1 MITMQIDYFQFL
13 NSLPE
18 TPESECSYYPERRS
32 KVKGFILRENIPLEG
47 LDVLFRFGFRRSGNF
62 FYRTNCSSCSH
73 CLSYRIPLENFE
85 KTSSHKRLEKIN
97 SDLGLKTSLPQIDS
111 NKENLYLRYQ
121 RSRHKGIHGESDFE
135 ILETMKYQM
144 YVGSEN
150 SLELLLSKDE
160 NLLGWILLDIGK
172 ETVSAVYSVYDP
184 EESKRS
190 LGNFLILSSILW
202 AKENGFKEFQLGL
215 FLPGHPKMD
224 YKKNWKPSEIL
235 NRDTGVWKKSESF
248 LPDYIL
254 ENGPNGDKR
263 INT

>member
-1 MITMQIDYFQFL
+1 MQIDYFQFL

-62 FYRTNCSSCSH
+62 FYRTNCSRCSH
-73 CLSYRIPLENFE
+73 CLSYRILLENFE
-85 KTSSHKRLEKIN
+85 KSSSHKRLEKIN
-97 SDLGLKTSLPQIDS
+97 SDLNLKTSLPQIDA

-121 RSRHKGIHGESDFE
+121 RSRHKGSHGESDFE

-150 SLELLLSKDE
+150 SLELLLSKEE
-160 NLLGWILLDIGK
+160 NLLGWILMDIGK
-172 ETVSAVYSVYDP
+172 ETVSAVYSVFDP

-224 YKKNWKPSEIL
+224 YKKNWKPAEIL
-235 NRDTGVWKKSESF
+235 NRDTGVWKKSEVF
-248 LPDYIL
+248 LADYIL

-263 INT
+263 IST

>member
-1 MITMQIDYFQFL
+1 MRIDYFEFL

-18 TPESECSYYPERRS
+18 TPESECSYYPDRKS
-32 KVKGFILRENIPLEG
+32 KVKGFILREKILPEG

-62 FYRTNCSSCSH
+62 YYRTNCAGCSH
-73 CLSYRIPLENFE
+73 CLSYRVSLSDFS
-85 KTSSHKRLEKIN
+85 KTSTHKRLEKNN
-97 SDLGLKTSLPQIDS
+97 SDLTFKTSSPQIDPE
-111 NKENLYLRYQ
+111 KENLYIKYQ
-121 RSRHKGIHGESDFE
+121 KSRHEGSYGDSDFE
-135 ILETMKYQM
+135 ILETMKFQM

-150 SLELLLSKDE
+150 SKELLLFLNDR
-160 NLLGWILLDIGK
+160 LLGWILLDLGK
-172 ETVSAVYSVYDP
+172 EAVSAVYSVFDP

-235 NRDTGVWKKSESF
+235 DRNTGVWKESGSF
-248 LPDYIL
+248 LSDYIL

-263 INT
+263 AGI